1 MVQVDTRV
9 VTVHSRQMRE
19 MHHAQ
24 TTIPRLVEEG
34 LAALRADPT
43 PHANRD
49 QSVAHG
55 ESVVGVAG

>member
-1 MVQVDTRV
+1 MVQVDNYV
-9 VTVHSRQMRE
+9 ATVHSRQLWE

-43 PHANRD
+43 PHTNRD
-49 QSVAHG
+49 QSAAHG
-55 ESVVGVAG
+55 ESVVGVSG